1 MLSSVEK
8 YSGRRPGET
17 WGELQSR
24 SSYKDLV
31 RQSLFRRKLM
41 KSFWLIFRRV
51 LIEICWRRWRIW
63 EMCTRWFLRW
73 EMEDLICQPI
83 SFSLR
88 PKLTSDRLVLQ
99 TSWRIHS
106 WIENHSHK
114 VVLTG
119 VKEASRTD
127 SSPSFGKKIR
137 NNPSVMDGILCKKE
151 VFYFKFM
158 LVRSDILYH
167 RGESNIFLVQPEIR
181 KKIHWK
187 EETFCDND
195 LMKKM

>member
-1 MLSSVEK
+1 MLTQVADLRDVHALIFKMGDGGSDLPAHLFLIAPKIDFRQISAPNFLADSQLDRE
-8 YSGRRPGET
+8 P
-17 WGELQSR
+17 QF
-24 SSYKDLV
+24 LV
-31 RQSLFRRKLM
+31 RF
-41 KSFWLIFRRV
+41 
-51 LIEICWRRWRIW
+51 
-63 EMCTRWFLRW
+63 
-73 EMEDLICQPI
+73 
-83 SFSLR
+83 
-88 PKLTSDRLVLQ
+88 
-99 TSWRIHS
+99 
-106 WIENHSHK
+106 HK

-137 NNPSVMDGILCKKE
+137 KNPSVMDGILCKKE

-187 EETFCDND
+187 EETVCDND